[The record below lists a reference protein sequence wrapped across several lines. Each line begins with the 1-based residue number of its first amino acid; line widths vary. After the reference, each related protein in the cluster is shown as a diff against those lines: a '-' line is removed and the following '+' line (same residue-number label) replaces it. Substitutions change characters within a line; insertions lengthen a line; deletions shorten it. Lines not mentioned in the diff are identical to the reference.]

1 MIFVRRFPDLKLL
14 CVYESF
20 SFILRGHEFDNERIL
35 SSKVSYYAGMIS
47 FSFKRFVHTTRVC
60 ANVYYFENMLRGYV
74 IKII

>member
-1 MIFVRRFPDLKLL
+1 MIFIRRFPDLKLL

-47 FSFKRFVHTTRVC
+47 FSLNDLYILH
-60 ANVYYFENMLRGYV
+60 GYAQMF
-74 IKII
+74 IILKTCYAGM